1 MKYKLCVECRHHE
14 RFGDLD
20 LCHANPK
27 NNVVDGSRKLRYCE
41 NERTYNT
48 NDSCTLEALWFEP
61 TNAPL
66 QPNGP
71 DDDLDCIPWGIA
83 KS

>member
-1 MKYKLCVECRHHE
+1 MKYKLCIECRYHE
-14 RFGDLD
+14 KYGDLD

-27 NNVVDGSRKLRYCE
+27 SNVVDGARKLRYCE

-48 NDSCTLEALWFEP
+48 NDSCTLDALWFEP

-66 QPNGP
+66 ASNGP

-83 KS
+83 K

>member
-1 MKYKLCVECRHHE
+1 MKYKLCIECRHHE
-14 RFGDLD
+14 KYGDLD

-27 NNVVDGSRKLRYCE
+27 SNVIDGSRKLRYCE
-41 NERTYNT
+41 NERSHIT
-48 NDSCTLEALWFEP
+48 DCCTLEALWFEP
-61 TNAPL
+61 TSAPL

-83 KS
+83 K

>member
-1 MKYKLCVECRHHE
+1 MKYKLCIECRYHE
-14 RFGDLD
+14 KYGDLD

-27 NNVVDGSRKLRYCE
+27 NNVIDGSRKLRYCE

-66 QPNGP
+66 APNGP

-83 KS
+83 K

>member
-1 MKYKLCVECRHHE
+1 MKYKLCIECRYHE
-14 RFGDLD
+14 KYGNLD

-66 QPNGP
+66 DANGP

-83 KS
+83 K

>member
-1 MKYKLCVECRHHE
+1 MKYKLCIDCRYHE
-14 RFGDLD
+14 KYGDLD

-27 NNVVDGSRKLRYCE
+27 SNVVDGARKLRYCE

-48 NDSCTLEALWFEP
+48 NDSCTLDALWFEP

-66 QPNGP
+66 QSNGP

-83 KS
+83 K

>member
-1 MKYKLCVECRHHE
+1 MKYKLCIECRYHE
-14 RFGDLD
+14 KYGDLD

-48 NDSCTLEALWFEP
+48 NDSCTLDALWFEP
-61 TNAPL
+61 TSEPL
-66 QPNGP
+66 ESNGP

-83 KS
+83 K